1 MANKCFL
8 IKQRRRERKRRRERG
23 ERGEADTGIQCGEV
37 GWGQRSGE
45 QCENSMSTVQQH
57 CVCGSDESQNDKVAV
72 PFCFSELCQGSLTRA
87 LGYIP
92 LAWQIVDALKILA
105 E

>member
-23 ERGEADTGIQCGEV
+23 EREGEADRGIQCVEV

-45 QCENSMSTVQQH
+45 QCDNSMFTVQQH
-57 CVCGSDESQNDKVAV
+57 CVCGSDESQNDKLLLHPVFQNFAK
-72 PFCFSELCQGSLTRA
+72 GT
-87 LGYIP
+87 
-92 LAWQIVDALKILA
+92 
-105 E
+105 